1 MDGFGIAP
9 DCGMAWDDS
18 RDDEATSMVRERI
31 HTRKAFIRGFMALM
45 AATLIIC
52 GLILMHLVST
62 NGHVTTCTSEVM
74 RTPAVYL
81 EHIGDEDKPIY
92 PIVIATSRPNEQEFD
107 CAIIGREWRSA
118 EVFLVR
124 EEELAQVNK
133 LFKGSKSGGE
143 RIAQPREFRYVLVSK
158 IGTVESGILDP
169 TQSHETI
176 AALAAYFD
184 GRQPELHEHLT
195 SRRF

>member
-1 MDGFGIAP
+1 MT
-9 DCGMAWDDS
+9 WDDS
-18 RDDEATSMVRERI
+18 EGDEASSMVRKRI
-31 HTRKAFIRGFMALM
+31 QTRAALIWGLMSLM

-52 GLILMHLVST
+52 GLILMQLVST
-62 NGHVTTCTSEVM
+62 NGHVATCTSEVM

-118 EVFLVR
+118 GVFLVR

-133 LFKGSKSGGE
+133 LLKGSKSGGE
-143 RIAQPREFRYVLVSK
+143 GTAQPREFRYVLVSK
-158 IGTVESGILDP
+158 LGTVESGILDS
-169 TQSHETI
+169 TQSTETI
-176 AALAAYFD
+176 AALATYFD

-195 SRRF
+195 SRWF

>member
-1 MDGFGIAP
+1 M
-9 DCGMAWDDS
+9 DDS
-18 RDDEATSMVRERI
+18 WDDEARSMVRKRI
-31 HTRKAFIRGFMALM
+31 HIRTALIWGLMPLM
-45 AATLIIC
+45 ASTLIIC

-62 NGHVTTCTSEVM
+62 NGHVATCTSEVM

-107 CAIIGREWRSA
+107 CAIIGSRWRSA
-118 EVFLVR
+118 GVFLVT

-133 LFKGSKSGGE
+133 LLKGRKSGGE
-143 RIAQPREFRYVLVSK
+143 GTAQPKEFRYILVSK
-158 IGTVESGILDP
+158 LGTVESGILDS

-176 AALAAYFD
+176 AALAAYVD
-184 GRQPELHEHLT
+184 GRQPALHEHLT
-195 SRRF
+195 NRRF

>member
-1 MDGFGIAP
+1 
-9 DCGMAWDDS
+9 MAWDDS
-18 RDDEATSMVRERI
+18 WDDEDTSMVRKRI
-31 HTRKAFIRGFMALM
+31 HSRTALIWGLTPLM
-45 AATLIIC
+45 ASTLIIC

-62 NGHVTTCTSEVM
+62 NGHVAACSSEVM

-92 PIVIATSRPNEQEFD
+92 PIVIATSRPKEQELD

-118 EVFLVR
+118 GVFLVK

-143 RIAQPREFRYVLVSK
+143 GTAKPREFRYVLVSK
-158 IGTVESGILDP
+158 LGTVESGILDP

-176 AALAAYFD
+176 AAMAAYFD

-195 SRRF
+195 SRIF

>member
-1 MDGFGIAP
+1 
-9 DCGMAWDDS
+9 MAWDDS
-18 RDDEATSMVRERI
+18 WEEAVSMVRKRI
-31 HTRKAFIRGFMALM
+31 HTRTALTGGPM
-45 AATLIIC
+45 PLIAATLIIC
-52 GLILMHLVST
+52 GLILMYFVST
-62 NGHVTTCTSEVM
+62 NGHVATCTSEVM

-81 EHIGDEDKPIY
+81 EHIGDEDKPIH
-92 PIVIATSRPNEQEFD
+92 PIVIAASRPNEQEFD

-133 LFKGSKSGGE
+133 LLKGSKYGGE
-143 RIAQPREFRYVLVSK
+143 GKEFRYVLVAK
-158 IGTVESGILDP
+158 LGTVESGILDP
-169 TQSHETI
+169 TQSRETI

-195 SRRF
+195 NRRF